1 MFKVSGYRD
10 IKFVDLPEIDLPGSY
25 KLLTAPL
32 LASSHTL
39 CFSLSLS
46 LFLSLLVRLT
56 GTHTDG
62 RTLQSLTFVTIF
74 STDLLQD
81 RAHRGAL

>member
-10 IKFVDLPEIDLPGSY
+10 IKFLDLPEIDLPGSY

-39 CFSLSLS
+39 CFFVPLSLSLS
-46 LFLSLLVRLT
+46 LSLS
-56 GTHTDG
+56 
-62 RTLQSLTFVTIF
+62 
-74 STDLLQD
+74 
-81 RAHRGAL
+81 

>member
-46 LFLSLLVRLT
+46 LSLLVRLT

>member
-46 LFLSLLVRLT
+46 LLVRLT